1 MCVDRASKIC
11 CEKWTYSTYILTIS
25 TPDLQGI
32 SALFPRPLATL
43 LRSVVARLQKKKSL
57 LSFFPPRKVVV
68 CAECS
73 ATGGEQLQRVRL
85 SPPSLPPSQS
95 KSSVQ
100 KTCTFAWLI
109 FRVGG
114 GIGSGL
120 EGRKKPI
127 ESCISVPVW
136 ELAFRFT
143 YSSTFRYKYNPVCI
157 YISQL
162 GVSCEHMFK
171 PTCLSPLWIWKTEH
185 QLRYWKHDI
194 PLWKASAAL

>member
-1 MCVDRASKIC
+1 MLMWKINSFYLYSDHIRTRPARNICAIPSPTGDITSFSRRATA
-11 CEKWTYSTYILTIS
+11 EEENAAFVFSTS
-25 TPDLQGI
+25 ESCG
-32 SALFPRPLATL
+32 
-43 LRSVVARLQKKKSL
+43 
-57 LSFFPPRKVVV
+57 V

-73 ATGGEQLQRVRL
+73 ATEGEQLQRVRL
-85 SPPSLPPSQS
+85 PPPSLPPSLPPSQS